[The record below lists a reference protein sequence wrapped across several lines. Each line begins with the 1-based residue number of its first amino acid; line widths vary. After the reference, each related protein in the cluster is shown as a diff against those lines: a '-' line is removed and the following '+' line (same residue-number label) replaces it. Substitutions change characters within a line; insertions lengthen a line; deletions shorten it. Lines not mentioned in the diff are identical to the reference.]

1 MAINIKK
8 FPFDNIRPK
17 QKSIL
22 KIIDKTDKKYIIIEA
37 ETGIGKSAVATTVC
51 RSYNNG
57 FIVTS
62 TKQLLDQYK
71 NDFGD
76 KSLTCIKGRV
86 NYKCYF
92 NEKLNCESGFC
103 NVNKK
108 QLKECRQEH
117 LCPYYNTRDRACAS
131 NIMLTTYQYFLRA
144 MDCASWFKPRN
155 VLVFDECHLFEEQV
169 VQWASINLGKNELNE
184 KYNIFSNAGMEECIK
199 LADVPKGSGFTREN
213 KEWITTMFNLICQKR
228 IEKFEE
234 VKLLLGE
241 SVNSIDQ
248 LTDEQLDQI
257 SGEHKEYYE
266 LDKFFR
272 KLNVFLKSDIDKWII
287 EPIEDGLM
295 LTPLD
300 ISDIFLK
307 TIDKLVTDKVI
318 FMSATILD
326 IDGFIK
332 TLGLN
337 KEDVEVIRAESSFDP
352 EKSPIYFKP
361 TCKMNYTT
369 LQNKENLE
377 KIKNKIEE
385 ILAQH
390 PNEKGIIHTGNQIIS
405 RYLMDNI
412 FDDRLLI
419 RLDETTNIDIINQHK
434 RSKKPTVLVSSS
446 LSEGVDLKG
455 DLSRFQIIIKLP
467 FLSLAD
473 KRVLKKSESGDWYLC
488 EMFKKFVQ
496 QCGRSTRNEDDYA
509 VTYIL
514 DATFKYWFNK
524 AKSKGWFSKKFIRRI
539 K

>member
-1 MAINIKK
+1 MAIDIKK
-8 FPFDNIRPK
+8 FPFDKARPK

-22 KIIDKTDKKYIIIEA
+22 RTIDKTDKKYIIIEA

-51 RSYNNG
+51 RSYDNG
-57 FIVTS
+57 FIITS

-76 KSLTCIKGRV
+76 KSLTVIKGRF

-92 NEKLNCESGFC
+92 SDKLNCESGIC

-108 QLKECRQEH
+108 QFKECRQEH

-144 MDCASWFKPRN
+144 MDCTEWLKSRN
-155 VLVFDECHLFEEQV
+155 ILVFDECHLFEEQV
-169 VQWASINLGKNELNE
+169 VQWASINLGKLNLNE
-184 KYNIFSNAGMEECIK
+184 RYNIFSNADIEDCIK
-199 LADVPKGSGFTREN
+199 LADSPKKSGFTKEN
-213 KEWITTMFNLICQKR
+213 EEWILTMFELIAKKR

-241 SVNSIDQ
+241 SVKSMEQ
-248 LTDEQLDQI
+248 LTDEQLDEI
-257 SGEHKEYYE
+257 SGEHREYYE
-266 LDKFFR
+266 LDKFYR
-272 KLNVFLKSDIDKWII
+272 KLSVFLKSDISKWII
-287 EPIEDGLM
+287 EPIEDGLV
-295 LTPLD
+295 LTPID
-300 ISDIFLK
+300 ISDIFK
-307 TIDKLVTDKVI
+307 KHIDKMAKDKII

-326 IDGFIK
+326 IDGFVE

-337 KEDVEVIRAESSFDP
+337 KEDVEIIRAESSFDP
-352 EKSPIYFKP
+352 EKSPIYFKS
-361 TCKMNYTT
+361 TCKMNYTA
-369 LQNKENLE
+369 LQDKENLK

-390 PNEKGIIHTGNQIIS
+390 PNEKGIIHTGNQTIS

-419 RLDETTNIDIINQHK
+419 RLDETTNIDIINQHI
-434 RSKKPTVLVSSS
+434 RSKEPTVLVSSS

-473 KRVLKKSESGDWYLC
+473 KRVSKKSESGNWYLC

-509 VTYIL
+509 VTYVL